1 MNKEGIRLHI
11 GEWMNV
17 KEKLLQ
23 PNLRKKLLIWFLV
36 IGLLPAVAVAFFVFQ
51 ESSSVV
57 VAEEEE
63 KLTMASEA
71 AANEMD
77 RWLVKRLDEIVLAA
91 GTQDMSSGD
100 TDTRLSLMNQIIE
113 RDETFE
119 TVVFTATDGIVE
131 AHTTEEN
138 IGELDLGDR
147 DYFKNGMNGETTIS
161 DVLNS
166 NSTGNRIVVVAS
178 PVTASNG
185 DITGVMSA
193 SVNFDALMERYTGG
207 GEENSAVP
215 ILVDNQ
221 NVIQLHPQED
231 LIGQPV
237 GQADISGEWQG
248 LLAQEQEEAS
258 STTIDNGSEQL
269 LVSAS
274 PVQEAGYKIFF
285 LTPMEEVLAATNS
298 LKWTVLTL
306 IGVAA
311 LLIIGAAV
319 LIAGRITKPIRLITA
334 RVKQVADDDLTGE
347 DIELNQRD
355 EIGQLAMHFNRM
367 STRLKELIG
376 QFDMSSRLLQDSSE
390 QLLSNSNK
398 SSRAITEVNAS
409 LQQVASGSEQQSVSI
424 KESAGAMEEVSKGV
438 QEVAGSTTS
447 ISEHAASTTEKA
459 NGGLVT
465 MSEALE
471 KMRSIHT
478 SVERSNEV
486 NQTLSARSRE
496 IENILNVITAISEQ
510 TNLLA
515 LNAAIEAARAGE
527 HGKGFAVVAEE
538 VRKLAEQSRD
548 SSSQIASIITTIQT
562 EIQDSA
568 VSMEQVTGEVQDGLK
583 MTEQA
588 KAAFQ
593 EISDYTNEVS
603 LRLEGVAATS
613 EQMAASSQEI
623 TASFDE
629 ISAISE
635 HNAGTSQ
642 NVASASETQLHA
654 VEEIDALAEAL
665 NMMARELNTIVSH
678 FHTEED
684 Q

>member
-1 MNKEGIRLHI
+1 
-11 GEWMNV
+11 MNV

-23 PNLRKKLLIWFLV
+23 LNLRKKLLIWFLV
-36 IGLLPAVAVAFFVFQ
+36 IGLLPAAAVAFFVFQ

-63 KLTMASEA
+63 KLTMTSEA
-71 AANEMD
+71 AAEEMD

-91 GTQDMSSGD
+91 GTQDMSRGD
-100 TDTRLSLMNQIIE
+100 ADTRLTLMNQIIE

-119 TVVFTATDGIVE
+119 TVVFTGTNGIVE

-147 DYFKNGMNGETTIS
+147 DYFKNGMSGETTIS

-166 NSTGNRIVVVAS
+166 NATGNRIVVVAS

-193 SVNFDALMERYTGG
+193 SVNFDALMERYAGG
-207 GEENSAVP
+207 GEKNSAVP

-237 GQADISGEWQG
+237 GQADISGEWQA
-248 LLAQEQEEAS
+248 LLARDQEKAS
-258 STTIDNGSEQL
+258 STTIENDSEQL
-269 LVSAS
+269 LVSAA
-274 PVQEAGYKIFF
+274 PVQEAEYKIFF
-285 LTPMEEVLAATNS
+285 LTPMEEILAATNS
-298 LKWTVLTL
+298 LKWTVLTI

-311 LLIIGAAV
+311 LLIIGAAI
-319 LIAGRITKPIRLITA
+319 LIAGRITKPIQLITA
-334 RVKQVADDDLTGE
+334 RVKQVADDDLTGG

-390 QLLSNSNK
+390 QLLSNSSN

-447 ISEHAASTTEKA
+447 ISGHAASTTEKA
-459 NGGLVT
+459 NDGLVT
-465 MSEALE
+465 MSETLQ

-496 IENILNVITAISEQ
+496 IENILNVITTISEQ

-568 VSMEQVTGEVQDGLK
+568 SSMEQVTGEVQDGLQ

-603 LRLEGVAATS
+603 VRLESVAATS

-642 NVASASETQLHA
+642 SVASASETQLQA

-665 NMMARELNTIVSH
+665 NMMAGELNTIVSH
-678 FHTEED
+678 FQTENT

>member
-1 MNKEGIRLHI
+1 M
-11 GEWMNV
+11 

-119 TVVFTATDGIVE
+119 TVVFTGTDGIVE

-207 GEENSAVP
+207 GEKNSAVP

-258 STTIDNGSEQL
+258 STTIENGSEQL

>member
-1 MNKEGIRLHI
+1 M
-11 GEWMNV
+11 

-23 PNLRKKLLIWFLV
+23 LNLRKKLLIWLLA
-36 IGLLPAVAVAFFVFQ
+36 IGLLPAAAVAFFVFQ

-71 AANEMD
+71 AAEGMD

-91 GTQDMSSGD
+91 GTQDMQSGD
-100 TDTRLSLMNQIIE
+100 TDTRLSLMNQIID

-119 TVVFTATDGIVE
+119 TVVFTEPDGIVE

-138 IGELDLGDR
+138 IGELDLSDR

-161 DVLNS
+161 DVLTS

-193 SVNFDALMERYTGG
+193 SVNFDALMERYAGSG
-207 GEENSAVP
+207 DESSAVP

-237 GQADISGEWQG
+237 GQADISSEWQA
-248 LLAQEQEEAS
+248 LLAGEHEEAS
-258 STTIDNGSEQL
+258 STTLDNSNEQL

-274 PVQEAGYKIFF
+274 PVQDAGYSIFF
-285 LTPMEEVLAATNS
+285 LTPMEEVLAATDG
-298 LKWTVLTL
+298 LKWTVLT
-306 IGVAA
+306 
-311 LLIIGAAV
+311 IIGAAV
-319 LIAGRITKPIRLITA
+319 LLITGAAFLIAGRITKPIRLITE

-347 DIELNQRD
+347 DIELNQQD
-355 EIGQLAMHFNRM
+355 EIGQLATHFNRM

-398 SSRAITEVNAS
+398 SSQAITEVNAS

-424 KESAGAMEEVSKGV
+424 KESTGAMEEVSKGV

-459 NGGLVT
+459 NDGLVT
-465 MSEALE
+465 MSEALD
-471 KMRSIHT
+471 KMQSIHT

-496 IENILNVITAISEQ
+496 IENILNVITTIAEQ

-568 VSMEQVTGEVQDGLK
+568 VSMEQVTGEVQDGLQ

-603 LRLEGVAATS
+603 VRLESVAATS

-642 NVASASETQLHA
+642 SVASASETQLQS

-665 NMMARELNTIVSH
+665 NMMSKELNTIVSH
-678 FHTEED
+678 FKTENE

>member
-1 MNKEGIRLHI
+1 M
-11 GEWMNV
+11 

-36 IGLLPAVAVAFFVFQ
+36 IGLVPAAAVAFFVFQ

-63 KLTMASEA
+63 KLTMTSETA
-71 AANEMD
+71 AEEMD

-100 TDTRLSLMNQIIE
+100 TDTRLSLMNQIME

-119 TVVFTATDGIVE
+119 TVVFTGKSGIVE

-147 DYFKNGMNGETTIS
+147 DYFKNGMSGETTIS

-166 NSTGNRIVVVAS
+166 NATGNRIVVVAS

-185 DITGVMSA
+185 EIAGVMSA
-193 SVNFDALMERYTGG
+193 SVNFDALMKRYTDN
-207 GEENSAVP
+207 EKENSAVP

-231 LIGQPV
+231 LTGQPV
-237 GQADISGEWQG
+237 GQADISGEWQE
-248 LLAQEQEEAS
+248 LLAQDQEEAS
-258 STTIDNGSEQL
+258 STTIENGNEQL
-269 LVSAS
+269 LVSAA

-285 LTPMEEVLAATNS
+285 LTPMEEILAATNA
-298 LKWTVLTL
+298 LKWTVLTI

-311 LLIIGAAV
+311 LLIIGAAI
-319 LIAGRITKPIRLITA
+319 LIAGRITKPIRLITD

-390 QLLSNSNK
+390 QLLSNSNT
-398 SSRAITEVNAS
+398 SSQAITEVNAS

-459 NGGLVT
+459 NGGLITV
-465 MSEALE
+465 SDALE
-471 KMRSIHT
+471 KMRSIHA

-568 VSMEQVTGEVQDGLK
+568 VSMEQVTGEVQDGLQ

-603 LRLEGVAATS
+603 VRLESVAATS

-642 NVASASETQLHA
+642 SVASASETQLQA

-665 NMMARELNTIVSH
+665 NMMSKELNTIVSH
-678 FHTEED
+678 FKTEND
-684 Q
+684 

>member
-1 MNKEGIRLHI
+1 M
-11 GEWMNV
+11 

-36 IGLLPAVAVAFFVFQ
+36 IGLLPAAAVAFFVFQ

-63 KLTMASEA
+63 QLTMTSEA
-71 AANEMD
+71 AAEEMD

-91 GTQDMSSGD
+91 GTQDMSDGD
-100 TDTRLSLMNQIIE
+100 TDTRLTLMNQIID

-119 TVVFTATDGIVE
+119 TVVFTGPDGIVE

-147 DYFKNGMNGETTIS
+147 DYFKNGMSGETTIS
-161 DVLNS
+161 DVLTS
-166 NSTGNRIVVVAS
+166 NATGNRIVVVAS
-178 PVTASNG
+178 PVTAPNG

-193 SVNFDALMERYTGG
+193 SVNFDALMERYAGND
-207 GEENSAVP
+207 EKNSAVP

-237 GQADISGEWQG
+237 GQADISSDWQA
-248 LLAQEQEEAS
+248 LLAQNQEQAS
-258 STTIDNGSEQL
+258 STTIENGSEQL
-269 LVSAS
+269 LVSTA
-274 PVQEAGYKIFF
+274 PVQQAGYKIFF
-285 LTPMEEVLAATNS
+285 LTPMEEILAATNS
-298 LKWTVLTL
+298 LKWTVLTI

-319 LIAGRITKPIRLITA
+319 LIAGRITKPIRLITD

-347 DIELNQRD
+347 DIQLNQRD

-390 QLLSNSNK
+390 QLLSNSGK
-398 SSRAITEVNAS
+398 SSQAITEVNAS

-465 MSEALE
+465 MSETLE

-568 VSMEQVTGEVQDGLK
+568 VSMEQVTGEVQDGLQ

-603 LRLEGVAATS
+603 VRLEGVAATS

-642 NVASASETQLHA
+642 SVASASETQLQA

-665 NMMARELNTIVSH
+665 NMMAAELNTIVSH
-678 FHTEED
+678 FQTENE

>member
-1 MNKEGIRLHI
+1 M
-11 GEWMNV
+11 

-36 IGLLPAVAVAFFVFQ
+36 IGLLPAAAVAFFVFQ

-63 KLTMASEA
+63 KLTMTSEA
-71 AANEMD
+71 AAEEMD
-77 RWLVKRLDEIVLAA
+77 RWLVKRLDEIALAA

-100 TDTRLSLMNQIIE
+100 TDTRLTLMNQIIE

-119 TVVFTATDGIVE
+119 TVVFTGPDGIVE

-147 DYFKNGMNGETTIS
+147 DYFKNGMSGETTIS
-161 DVLNS
+161 DVLTS
-166 NSTGNRIVVVAS
+166 NATGNRIVVVAS

-185 DITGVMSA
+185 NITGVMSA
-193 SVNFDALMERYTGG
+193 SVNFDALMERYAGG
-207 GEENSAVP
+207 GEKNSAVP

-237 GQADISGEWQG
+237 GQADISSDWQA
-248 LLAQEQEEAS
+248 LLAQDQEEAS
-258 STTIDNGSEQL
+258 STTIENDSEQL
-269 LVSAS
+269 LVSAA

-285 LTPMEEVLAATNS
+285 LTPMEEILAATNS
-298 LKWTVLTL
+298 LKWTVLAI
-306 IGVAA
+306 IGMAA

-319 LIAGRITKPIRLITA
+319 LIASRITKPIRLITD

-347 DIELNQRD
+347 DIQLNQRD

-376 QFDMSSRLLQDSSE
+376 QFDMSSRLLQDSSK
-390 QLLSNSNK
+390 QLLSNSSK
-398 SSRAITEVNAS
+398 SSQAITEVNAS

-562 EIQDSA
+562 EIQESA
-568 VSMEQVTGEVQDGLK
+568 VSMEQVTGEVQDGLQ

-603 LRLEGVAATS
+603 VRLESVAATS

-642 NVASASETQLHA
+642 SVASASETQLQA

-665 NMMARELNTIVSH
+665 NMMAGELNTIVSH
-678 FHTEED
+678 FRTEDD

>member
-1 MNKEGIRLHI
+1 
-11 GEWMNV
+11 MNV

-36 IGLLPAVAVAFFVFQ
+36 IGLLPAAAVAFFVFQ

-63 KLTMASEA
+63 KLTMTSEA
-71 AANEMD
+71 AAEEMD
-77 RWLVKRLDEIVLAA
+77 RWLVKRLDEIALAA

-100 TDTRLSLMNQIIE
+100 TDTRLTLMNQIIE

-119 TVVFTATDGIVE
+119 TVVFTGPDGIVE

-147 DYFKNGMNGETTIS
+147 DYFKNGMSGETTIS
-161 DVLNS
+161 DVLTS
-166 NSTGNRIVVVAS
+166 NATGNRIVVVAS

-185 DITGVMSA
+185 NITGVMSA
-193 SVNFDALMERYTGG
+193 SVNFDALMERYAGG
-207 GEENSAVP
+207 GEKNSAVP

-237 GQADISGEWQG
+237 GQADISSDWQA
-248 LLAQEQEEAS
+248 LLAQDQEEAS
-258 STTIDNGSEQL
+258 STTIENDSEQL
-269 LVSAS
+269 LVSAA

-285 LTPMEEVLAATNS
+285 LTPMEEILAATNS
-298 LKWTVLTL
+298 LKWTVLAI
-306 IGVAA
+306 IGMAA

-319 LIAGRITKPIRLITA
+319 LIASRITKPIRLITD

-347 DIELNQRD
+347 DIQLNQRD

-376 QFDMSSRLLQDSSE
+376 QFDMSSRLLQDSSK
-390 QLLSNSNK
+390 QLLSNSSK
-398 SSRAITEVNAS
+398 SSQAITEVNAS

-562 EIQDSA
+562 EIQESA
-568 VSMEQVTGEVQDGLK
+568 VSMEQVTGEVQDGLQ

-603 LRLEGVAATS
+603 VRLESVAATS

-642 NVASASETQLHA
+642 SVASASETQLQA

-665 NMMARELNTIVSH
+665 NMMAGELNTIVSH
-678 FHTEED
+678 FRTEDD

>member
-1 MNKEGIRLHI
+1 M
-11 GEWMNV
+11 

-119 TVVFTATDGIVE
+119 TVVFTGTDGIVE

-207 GEENSAVP
+207 GEKNSAVP

-258 STTIDNGSEQL
+258 STTIENGSEQL

-298 LKWTVLTL
+298 LKWTVLTI

-347 DIELNQRD
+347 DIRLNQRD

-409 LQQVASGSEQQSVSI
+409 LQQAASGSEQQSVSI

-438 QEVAGSTTS
+438 QKVAGSTTS